1 MRHLK
6 ICTKEG
12 VPLANKVSVA
22 STFKARFVGLMS
34 RSWLDDEEG
43 LWLEPGGSVHTLGMR
58 FAIDVLFLG
67 SDLKV
72 LKVSPRLAPGRLA
85 FAPRG
90 THYVLELPAD
100 QARRR
105 GVSVGMELVAGG
117 VRC

>member
-1 MRHLK
+1 MRHLR

-12 VPLANKVSVA
+12 VALASKVTVA
-22 STFKARFVGLMS
+22 ATFKARFVGLLS
-34 RSWLDDEEG
+34 RAWLDDDEG

-67 SDLKV
+67 ADLKV
-72 LKVSPRLAPGRLA
+72 LKVAPRLAPGRLA
-85 FAPRG
+85 LAPRG

-105 GVSVGMELVAGG
+105 GVNVGTELVAGG